1 MVVIVS
7 KQTLQGLEALHGIST
22 EEATV
27 AHETKP
33 QFTFEQFPPTP
44 AGREEM
50 GSYMQVLRQLY
61 DKTGGSELVDASGLV
76 HAVISSGCLEP
87 L

>member
-1 MVVIVS
+1 MCFGRHRL
-7 KQTLQGLEALHGIST
+7 QTDTARPRSIST
-22 EEATV
+22 EEAA

-33 QFTFEQFPPTP
+33 HFTFEQFPPTP
-44 AGREEM
+44 AGREQM
-50 GSYMQVLRQLY
+50 VSYMQVLRQLY

-76 HAVISSGCLEP
+76 HAVISSGCLQP